1 MSEMIASLLSATA
14 THVFVD
20 YKIYMIWTQGNLGIR
35 WIFLRELEISRLV
48 AQCMA
53 SGSDSDIESVGV
65 R

>member
-1 MSEMIASLLSATA
+1 
-14 THVFVD
+14 
-20 YKIYMIWTQGNLGIR
+20 MIWTQGNLGMR